1 MDKAV
6 SRSRAKGDQI
16 MIAHV
21 LYKLSVGGL
30 ENGVVNLVN
39 HLPSSRFRHV
49 IISLTEVT
57 DMARRIT
64 NKDVTC
70 FALGKRTGMD
80 LPAYIRLW
88 RILKDIRPDIVHT
101 RNLGTLDGQA
111 SALLAGV
118 PYRIHGEHGRDLRN
132 LDGSRKR
139 DMWLRRMFNP
149 IIHRYVALSEDIRCW
164 LVRNGIP
171 ERKIVQ
177 IYNGVDTIKFSPRT
191 VMPERDVL
199 VIGTVGRLQG
209 EKDQLTLIRAFHR
222 CLQWKDTCH
231 DIQLCIIGDGP
242 LRQDVERLIR
252 ELDLWDS
259 VTLLG
264 DRDDIPDQ
272 LKTFDL
278 FVLPSLTEGISN
290 TILEAMAT
298 GLPVIATNVGGNP
311 ELVCDG
317 QTGSLVPPAD
327 PEAMAQ
333 AIIRYLDQ
341 PEMRIAHGLAGRK
354 RAVESFSMASM
365 VEAYEELYL
374 ETAGY

>member
-1 MDKAV
+1 MGKAA
-6 SRSRAKGDQI
+6 SRSRAKGNQI

-39 HLPSSRFRHV
+39 HLPSSKFRHV

-64 NKDVTC
+64 NEDVIC
-70 FALGKRTGMD
+70 LALGKHAGLD
-80 LPAYIRLW
+80 LPAYVRLW

-139 DMWLRRMFNP
+139 DMWLRRVFNP

-171 ERKIVQ
+171 EHKIIQ

-191 VMPERDVL
+191 VMPEWDGV

-222 CLQWKDTCH
+222 CLQWKGDSQAV
-231 DIQLCIIGDGP
+231 QLRIIGDGP
-242 LRQDVERLIR
+242 LRQRRRRARRHAGV
-252 ELDLWDS
+252 LDHPGS
-259 VTLLG
+259 G
-264 DRDDIPDQ
+264 GRCEPR
-272 LKTFDL
+272 
-278 FVLPSLTEGISN
+278 GHG
-290 TILEAMAT
+290 A
-298 GLPVIATNVGGNP
+298 GL
-311 ELVCDG
+311 
-317 QTGSLVPPAD
+317 
-327 PEAMAQ
+327 
-333 AIIRYLDQ
+333 RW
-341 PEMRIAHGLAGRK
+341 
-354 RAVESFSMASM
+354 
-365 VEAYEELYL
+365 
-374 ETAGY
+374 